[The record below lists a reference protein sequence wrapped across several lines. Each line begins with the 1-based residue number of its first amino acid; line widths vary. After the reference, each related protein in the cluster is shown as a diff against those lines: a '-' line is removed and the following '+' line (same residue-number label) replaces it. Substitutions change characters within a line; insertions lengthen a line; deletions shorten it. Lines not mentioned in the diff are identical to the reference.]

1 METQSIT
8 LGGGPAEA
16 APGSSFVTRVT
27 NAFVYMRTNPDK
39 LEEKPMEMLERLKE
53 HSDSSGQG
61 SANDPT
67 PHEASIAEVFETN
80 GIRLAPYR
88 NMVPAEDGA
97 YFWYQPGGTQQKGDF
112 LLFWASGGVRQQ
124 SLIVDAKHTNGST
137 FYLNDGWFWEGIV
150 YIVSFC
156 RNVKRGEW
164 KNECLI
170 ALGQDIPTAKDKE
183 IWEAYNE
190 AKKQMNAN
198 RKEKQ
203 PDFLQPYFRFAHQ
216 YSCKQFDLEFM
227 TTRFASV
234 LASLPPSSE

>member
-1 METQSIT
+1 MGSSDIT
-8 LGGGPAEA
+8 LGGGATAA
-16 APGSSFVTRVT
+16 APGSSFATRVAA
-27 NAFVYMRTNPDK
+27 AFAFLRENPDK
-39 LEEKPMEMLERLKE
+39 LEEKPMEMWERLKE

-67 PHEASIAEVFETN
+67 FHEACIAVYLEES
-80 GIRLAPYR
+80 GICLAPHR
-88 NMVPAEDGA
+88 NAVPAEDGC

-112 LLFWASGGVRQQ
+112 LLFEATDGQIRNRLV
-124 SLIVDAKHTNGST
+124 VDAKHTNTST

-156 RNVKRGEW
+156 RNVRRGEW

-216 YSCKQFDLEFM
+216 YSCKQFDSEFM

-234 LASLPPSSE
+234 LASLGPSS

>member
-1 METQSIT
+1 
-8 LGGGPAEA
+8 
-16 APGSSFVTRVT
+16 
-27 NAFVYMRTNPDK
+27 
-39 LEEKPMEMLERLKE
+39 LEEKPIAMLERLKE

-67 PHEASIAEVFETN
+67 PHEACIAVVLEEH
-80 GIRLAPYR
+80 GICLAPHR
-88 NMVPAEDGA
+88 NVVPAEDGC

-112 LLFWASGGVRQQ
+112 LLFATAGGQIQHRLV
-124 SLIVDAKHTNGST
+124 VDAKHTNGSA
-137 FYLNDGWFWEGIV
+137 FHLNDGWFWEGIV

-156 RNVKRGEW
+156 RNVRRGEW

-170 ALGQDIPTAKDKE
+170 ALGQDIPTAKDNE
-183 IWEAYNE
+183 IWETYNE

-216 YSCKQFDLEFM
+216 YSCKQFDQDFM
-227 TTRFASV
+227 ATRFASV
-234 LASLPPSSE
+234 LASLGPSS